1 MAVAHIAPKAQ
12 AGLGRRSWRSRL
24 RGWPWLIPM
33 SLIALS
39 TIYPI
44 FFTLNVALKT
54 KKAFVMSRFS
64 LVSDP
69 TLQNFVRAW
78 TTAKVGA
85 YFWNSLI
92 VTAGTVLLLSI
103 VASMAGYAFAQMRF
117 RGSRALFLVILAGM
131 MIPIQVIL
139 VPFYQLIL
147 ATDLLNKH
155 IGLMLSYTAFFL
167 PFSIYMMTA
176 YYASVPAE
184 ITEAAKVDGAS
195 LWASYWRIMLP
206 MGKPALATLAILN
219 TLYAWNDL
227 LVSLLVMQDRE
238 VRTLMVGIAGLRGE
252 YISDVP
258 VMAAGLVLGALP
270 VVVLFL
276 VFQRQITKG
285 MTLGAVKG

>member
-1 MAVAHIAPKAQ
+1 
-12 AGLGRRSWRSRL
+12 
-24 RGWPWLIPM
+24 
-33 SLIALS
+33 
-39 TIYPI
+39 
-44 FFTLNVALKT
+44 
-54 KKAFVMSRFS
+54 
-64 LVSDP
+64 
-69 TLQNFVRAW
+69 
-78 TTAKVGA
+78 VGA

-270 VVVLFL
+270 VIVLFL